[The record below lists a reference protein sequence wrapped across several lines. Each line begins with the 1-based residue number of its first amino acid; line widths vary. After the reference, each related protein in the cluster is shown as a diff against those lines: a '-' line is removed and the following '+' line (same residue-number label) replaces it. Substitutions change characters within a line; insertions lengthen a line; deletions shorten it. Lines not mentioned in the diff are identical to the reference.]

1 MVGFNNGGN
10 LILFDKELIFVIFV
24 FCREVLREEY
34 LKKREE
40 KKLKELE

>member
-10 LILFDKELIFVIFV
+10 LTLLDKELTFVILV
-24 FCREVLREEY
+24 FCREVSREEY